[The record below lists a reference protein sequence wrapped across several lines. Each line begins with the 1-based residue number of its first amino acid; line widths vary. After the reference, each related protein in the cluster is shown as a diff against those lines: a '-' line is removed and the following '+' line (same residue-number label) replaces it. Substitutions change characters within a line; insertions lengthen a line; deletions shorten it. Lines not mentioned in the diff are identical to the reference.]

1 LKASTE
7 APLILMTITPVPE
20 PVQSVAGCV
29 HQVGVDAVSL
39 DHLPAAIRADLHS
52 HAPELPPADG
62 PFNASDVGVGPR
74 TRFIAA
80 VHYKDRYVVAYEHGG
95 RGYHVDLLT
104 YGGVIA
110 GDAHIAPL
118 ARHVTFDKP
127 KCADLDVA
135 VALPPPRTP
144 YKGPDW

>member
-1 LKASTE
+1 MLL
-7 APLILMTITPVPE
+7 PMTPVPE
-20 PVQSVAGCV
+20 PSQPATGCV
-29 HQVGVDAVSL
+29 HQAGVDAVSL
-39 DHLPAAIRADLHS
+39 DQLPAAIRADLRV
-52 HAPELPPADG
+52 HAPELSPADG
-62 PFNASDVGVGPR
+62 PFNASDVGAGPR

-104 YGGVIA
+104 YGGDIA
-110 GDAHIAPL
+110 GDAYIAPL

-135 VALPPPRTP
+135 VALSPPRTP
-144 YKGPDW
+144 YRGPDW